1 MRGLSNPPD
10 LPDLRAPAPRPT
22 GPLFLPKGETIIG
35 GYGEPPPGFVT
46 GQTSLTEWIFY
57 WSLAKVFKDP
67 KDPRVPPYY
76 GGRDWGYQIA
86 KLGGFVRAVGSTVID
101 FVVYQGPTVIG
112 IRIQTEHFHIFTSSR
127 KHSYDMLQ
135 RAQIENAG
143 IRVVDV
149 YDTELLGDPSG
160 QKAVIAA
167 KRAIAMIEKQN
178 PVLSG
183 TAARGSR
190 LKVLT

>member
-10 LPDLRAPAPRPT
+10 LPRLPGPPARPT
-22 GPLFLPKGETIIG
+22 GPAFIPKGETIIG
-35 GYGEPPPGFVT
+35 GYGDPPPGFVT

-57 WSLAKVFKDP
+57 WALAKVFKDP

-86 KLGGFVRAVGSTVID
+86 ELGGYVRAVGSAVID
-101 FVVYQGPTVIG
+101 FVVYQGATTLG
-112 IRIQTEHFHIFTSSR
+112 IRIQTEHFHIFTASR
-127 KHSYDMLQ
+127 KHAYDMLQ
-135 RAQIENAG
+135 AAQIEGKG
-143 IRVVDV
+143 ITIVDV

-167 KRAIAMIEKQN
+167 KRAIGRIEKQN
-178 PVLSG
+178 PVLAG
-183 TAARGSR
+183 TAIRASR